1 MDDFYVTIPYGLV
14 VLGGGVAGYVKR
26 GSVASL
32 AAGAGFGGALLLAG
46 ALSIWAF
53 TGGHSSSLFATV
65 LQTALTIVMTIRYM
79 KTRKVVPAGIIAT
92 ISAVVLIFYVY
103 KISKGGNE
111 VYLPVS
117 AE

>member
-32 AAGAGFGGALLLAG
+32 AAAAGFGGAPLLAG

-65 LQTALTIVMTIRYM
+65 LHTGRTIKKEKSDDDDEDGGDVGDF
-79 KTRKVVPAGIIAT
+79 A
-92 ISAVVLIFYVY
+92 SLIDFFA
-103 KISKGGNE
+103 
-111 VYLPVS
+111 P
-117 AE
+117 

>member
-32 AAGAGFGGALLLAG
+32 AAAAGFGGAPLLAG

-65 LQTALTIVMTIRYM
+65 RTPICVEASVDVTLYDELFVTSINEKHILSPLQARTPSWTDPY
-79 KTRKVVPAGIIAT
+79 
-92 ISAVVLIFYVY
+92 
-103 KISKGGNE
+103 
-111 VYLPVS
+111 
-117 AE
+117 